1 MNDLIEYILMGVGLI
16 GLLVGL
22 VFLYL
27 IVCMILGI
35 AIEFVLGLMGHE
47 VTDWYWTGVGLVALM
62 GAVTTTAVSSKSD

>member
-1 MNDLIEYILMGVGLI
+1 MNDVLEYGLVGIGLI

-22 VFLYL
+22 VFVYL
-27 IVCMILGI
+27 FVCVILGI

-62 GAVTTTAVSSKSD
+62 GAVLTTAVSSKSD